1 MVYGLPK
8 TSKEIDQAFELS
20 EEKCCCGEP
29 QTLGVVHR
37 KGDPCYIPDKPPS
50 EKCELPRK
58 IKEYFEHPAENMLKA
73 SLNALID
80 YLAKKE
86 GSV

>member
-1 MVYGLPK
+1 
-8 TSKEIDQAFELS
+8 
-20 EEKCCCGEP
+20 
-29 QTLGVVHR
+29 LGVVHR

-86 GSV
+86 GA